1 MTAPQ
6 GQDEYVRTTFEVE
19 EWYCAGDISDED
31 RQQLRAEFRAWL
43 AEHDAEVA
51 SRAVEGAVARLR
63 RLAEDEVAPLR
74 PGQWRLVADL
84 VQESDRIERQEA
96 TR

>member
-51 SRAVEGAVARLR
+51 ARALR
-63 RLAEDEVAPLR
+63 EAAEAAYDEW
-74 PGQWRLVADL
+74 PGGSGVHCTPEWLGVRA
-84 VQESDRIERQEA
+84 DRIERQEA

>member
-6 GQDEYVRTTFEVE
+6 GGGAARPDLLLTRLRQYVSIQLADQIEADIQD
-19 EWYCAGDISDED
+19 S
-31 RQQLRAEFRAWL
+31 LWL
-43 AEHDAEVA
+43 AAHDAEVA
-51 SRAVEGAVARLR
+51 ARAVEGAVARLR

-84 VQESDRIERQEA
+84 VQESGRIERQEA

>member
-1 MTAPQ
+1 MSAPQ

-31 RQQLRAEFRAWL
+31 RQQLRGEFRAWL

-51 SRAVEGAVARLR
+51 ARVWDEAIQHVETFLGQRIKRAAH
-63 RLAEDEVAPLR
+63 DDNPY
-74 PGQWRLVADL
+74 
-84 VQESDRIERQEA
+84 RQEA

>member
-6 GQDEYVRTTFEVE
+6 GQEEYVRTTFEVE

-43 AEHDAEVA
+43 AEHDAEV
-51 SRAVEGAVARLR
+51 RADERVQVRQRYADALAADERCGYDDAFGIATAR
-63 RLAEDEVAPLR
+63 VAP
-74 PGQWRLVADL
+74 
-84 VQESDRIERQEA
+84 
-96 TR
+96 